1 MTTITKITY
10 RTRAGE
16 RGVEYSNETDP
27 FAAVARFCLS
37 RGIEMGDLTSVVATR
52 AELPALLKPQAN

>member
-10 RTRAGE
+10 RTRAGDK
-16 RGVEYSNETDP
+16 GVAYSPDADP

-37 RGIEMGDLTSVVATR
+37 RGLQMGDLSSVVAVRT
-52 AELPALLKPQAN
+52 ELPAMLREQAH